1 MVGSL
6 RILFQG
12 PGTLPLAPT
21 ARPIDRTTRPFY
33 AVWEV
38 TLRCDLSCKH
48 CSSRAGFARAD
59 ELTTSEALN
68 LVGQLRDL
76 GVEETTLIGGEAY
89 LRPDWLEIV
98 RAIRDAGMRCTMVTG
113 GRGLTLKRAEGARD
127 AGLQSI
133 SVSVDG
139 GADTHDALRGVRG
152 SCQSAFA
159 ALAAVRAVGIQVTAN
174 TQVGQV
180 NLRSIPELFERLIE
194 AGIAAW
200 QVQITV
206 AMGRAAD
213 SPEILLQPYQML
225 ELMPML
231 ARVKLQA
238 DAANV
243 LFWPG
248 NNIGYFGPHEAVLRD
263 SLPGCH
269 RGSCGAGRVAVGIE
283 SNGNIKGCPSLP
295 SAEYV
300 GGNVR
305 DADLK
310 EIWERAPS
318 IGFMRERSPKDLWG
332 HCKDCYYAAECLGGC
347 SWTAHSIAGKPG
359 NNPYCH
365 HRALTLLRAGRRE
378 RVVRVAAPPGL
389 SFDLGKW
396 DLIEEDWNGEELERA
411 RSVARGE
418 QAWLIDRRS
427 IAA

>member
-1 MVGSL
+1 
-6 RILFQG
+6 
-12 PGTLPLAPT
+12 
-21 ARPIDRTTRPFY
+21 
-33 AVWEV
+33 
-38 TLRCDLSCKH
+38 
-48 CSSRAGFARAD
+48 
-59 ELTTSEALN
+59 
-68 LVGQLRDL
+68 
-76 GVEETTLIGGEAY
+76 
-89 LRPDWLEIV
+89 
-98 RAIRDAGMRCTMVTG
+98 
-113 GRGLTLKRAEGARD
+113 
-127 AGLQSI
+127 
-133 SVSVDG
+133 
-139 GADTHDALRGVRG
+139 
-152 SCQSAFA
+152 
-159 ALAAVRAVGIQVTAN
+159 VGIQVTAN

-180 NLRSIPELFERLIE
+180 NLRSIPALFERLLQ

-231 ARVKLQA
+231 ARLKLQA

-269 RGSCGAGRVAVGIE
+269 RGSCGAGRAAIGIE

-305 DADLK
+305 DTDLK

-318 IGFMRERSPKDLWG
+318 IGFMRERSTKDLWG

-347 SWTAHSIAGKPG
+347 SWTAHAIAGKPG

-365 HRALTLLRAGRRE
+365 HRALTLLKAGRRE
-378 RVVRVAAPPGL
+378 RVVRVTAPPGL

-396 DLIEEDWNGEELERA
+396 DLVEEDWDGEELERA
-411 RSVARGE
+411 RSVTRGE
-418 QAWLIDRRS
+418 HAWLIDRRS